1 MRCET
6 VIIGAGHAGLAL
18 SWHLAELGHEHV
30 VLERGRVGER
40 WHNERWDSMSLLT
53 PNWLNVLPGQTAP
66 EDPHGFTSRAAFAYR
81 LGEYARS
88 FAAPVVEQTSVGRVT
103 RRTGGRYAVHTSR
116 GTWSAANVV
125 VATGDCDLP
134 RIPAVSHAVPTG
146 IPQLHVTS
154 YRRPELL
161 PPGGVLVVGAGPSG
175 QQVARDLCHAGRDV
189 VLCVGRHA
197 RAPRRYRGEDVFY
210 WLDAIGS
217 LDTSIDDVPDSSTV
231 RTSPSIPLTGSCGG
245 VDIDLGVLSRRGV
258 TVTGRLLGFDDR
270 RAHFAGDLEKS
281 VGEADSQLAFTLSLI
296 DAHIERECLD
306 RPEATPIEPI
316 SLPDSPAA
324 LDLAARGIGAVI
336 WATGYRRRYD
346 WLQVPGAIGPDGELL
361 QHHGVSPV
369 RGLFT
374 MGIRFQSHRSSHFI
388 GGVGQDAAQLAT
400 VVTGTRR
407 EQPSPR
413 RRVAQRPSFA
423 TG

>member
-18 SWHLAELGHEHV
+18 SWHLSELGHEHV
-30 VLERGRVGER
+30 LLERGRVGER

-53 PNWLNVLPGQTAP
+53 PNWLNVLPGQEAP
-66 EDPHGFTSRAAFAYR
+66 EDPHGFTSRAAFADR

-88 FAAPVVEQTSVGRVT
+88 FSAPVVEQTTVGRVT
-103 RRTGGRYAVHTSR
+103 RRPGGRFAVHTSR

-134 RIPAVSHAVPTG
+134 RIPAVAHAVPSG
-146 IPQLHVTS
+146 IPQLHVTA

-175 QQVARDLCHAGRDV
+175 QQVARELCRAGRDV
-189 VLCVGRHA
+189 VLSVGRHV
-197 RAPRRYRGEDVFY
+197 RAPRRYRGEDIFY
-210 WLDAIGS
+210 WLDAVGS
-217 LDTSIDDVPDSSTV
+217 LDTSIDELPDAHAA
-231 RTSPSIPLTGSCGG
+231 RTAPSIPLTGTCGG
-245 VDIDLGVLSRRGV
+245 IDIDLGVLSREGV

-270 RAHFAGDLEKS
+270 RAHFARDLEQS
-281 VGEADSQLAFTLSLI
+281 VGDADSQLELTLAQI
-296 DAHIERECLD
+296 DFHVERECLD
-306 RPEATPIEPI
+306 KPEATPIEPI
-316 SLPDSPAA
+316 RLPEAPVGLA
-324 LDLAARGIGAVI
+324 LADRGIGCVI

-346 WLQVPGAIGPDGELL
+346 WLQVPGVRSADGELL

-369 RGLFT
+369 HGIYT
-374 MGIRFQSHRSSHFI
+374 MGIRFQSRRSSHFI
-388 GGVGQDAAQLAT
+388 GGVAQDAAELAT
-400 VVTGTRR
+400 VVTGRRR
-407 EQPSPR
+407 EQQSR
-413 RRVAQRPSFA
+413 QRRVAQRPSFA

>member
-1 MRCET
+1 MRTET
-6 VIIGAGHAGLAL
+6 VVIGAGHAGLAL
-18 SWHLAELGHEHV
+18 SWHLCELGHEHV

-53 PNWLNVLPGQTAP
+53 PNWLNVLPGQTVP
-66 EDPHGFTSRAAFAYR
+66 DDPHGFATRAAFAYR

-88 FAAPVVEQTSVGRVT
+88 FATPVVEQTAVGRVT
-103 RRTGGRYAVHTSR
+103 RRPGGRFAVHTSR
-116 GTWSAANVV
+116 GTWSTANVV

-134 RIPAVSHAVPTG
+134 RVPAVTRATPAGVV
-146 IPQLHVTS
+146 QLHVTG

-175 QQVARDLCHAGRDV
+175 QQVARELCRAGRDV

-197 RAPRRYRGEDVFY
+197 RAPRRYRGEDIWY
-210 WLDAIGS
+210 WLEAIGS
-217 LDTSIDDVPDSSTV
+217 LDTSIDEIPDARTV
-231 RTSPSIPLTGSCGG
+231 RMAPSIPLTGSCGG
-245 VDIDLGVLSRRGV
+245 VDIDLGTLSREGV

-270 RAHFAGDLEKS
+270 RAHFAGDLHKT
-281 VGEADSQLAFTLSLI
+281 VREADGQLALTLAQI
-296 DAHIERECLD
+296 DAQIERECLD
-306 RPEATPIEPI
+306 RPPATSIEPI
-316 SLPDSPAA
+316 ELPDPP
-324 LDLAARGIGAVI
+324 LGVDLAGRGIGTVI

-346 WLQVPGAIGPDGELL
+346 WLQVPGVCGPDGELL

-369 RGLFT
+369 RGIFT

-388 GGVGQDAAQLAT
+388 GGVAQDAAELAT
-400 VVTGTRR
+400 VVTGRRR
-407 EQPSPR
+407 EQASPR
-413 RRVAQRPSFA
+413 RRVARRASLA